1 MFHVKQYKESNA
13 YDRMPKKAP
22 FRSNRKTK
30 GTENGR
36 KQGYNEIDTRNTS
49 GNVEN
54 RKFHVKQ
61 SDPPGENNS
70 PNDKNNR
77 QNKKHNLST
86 QMIKIKYE
94 MTCPT
99 DLLPDKPSKYW

>member
-1 MFHVKQYKESNA
+1 M
-13 YDRMPKKAP
+13 
-22 FRSNRKTK
+22 
-30 GTENGR
+30 
-36 KQGYNEIDTRNTS
+36 
-49 GNVEN
+49 EN

-61 SDPPGENNS
+61 NDPTRENNS

-86 QMIKIKYE
+86 QMIKNKYE

-99 DLLPDKPSKYW
+99 DLLPDNRANTDKMENNMQHSHLSLR